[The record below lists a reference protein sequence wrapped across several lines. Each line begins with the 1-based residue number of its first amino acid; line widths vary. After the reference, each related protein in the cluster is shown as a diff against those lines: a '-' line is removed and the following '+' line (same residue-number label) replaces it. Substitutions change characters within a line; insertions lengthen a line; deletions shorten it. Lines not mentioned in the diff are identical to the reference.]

1 MSRKD
6 LTSYSKRK
14 MKESLTKLIENLPEF
29 CLTVIDQ
36 IEGLSRKDFD
46 HIQKE
51 LGSSVQTKTGSKL
64 TN

>member
-14 MKESLTKLIENLPEF
+14 MKESLTKLIENSPEF

-51 LGSSVQTKTGSKL
+51 
-64 TN
+64 